1 MKHKITQIEMKQ
13 FEKYLREEEKSKGT
27 IEKYMR
33 DVETLR
39 SYIGEKEYVSK
50 EVMIQYK
57 QHLLTQYEITTANS
71 MLAAINSF
79 FKTMEWYDCVV
90 KSFRVQREAFRS
102 ENRELS
108 REEYYRLVQTAKE
121 NGNTRLYLLMQT
133 VCSTGIRISELQFI
147 TVESLHIKRA
157 KVSLKGK
164 TRTVILPSSLCIKLM
179 AYVEDMKIESGSIF
193 VTRNGT
199 PMNRS
204 NIFKE
209 MKALCEQA
217 GVEKEKVFPHNL
229 RHLFACVYYE
239 EEKDISHLADLLGHA
254 SVNTTRI
261 YLSKSGEQQAKQ
273 IEKMNLVI

>member
-1 MKHKITQIEMKQ
+1 MEHQITKVTMME
-13 FEKYLREEEKSKGT
+13 FETYLREEEKSKGT

-33 DVETLR
+33 DVEALR
-39 SYIGEKEYVSK
+39 TYVGEHGSVSK

-57 QHLLTQYEITTANS
+57 KQLLQHYEITTANS
-71 MLAAINSF
+71 ILAAINCF

-90 KSFRVQREAFRS
+90 KSFRIQREPFRS

-108 REEYYRLVQTAKE
+108 KEEYYRLLGTAEKK
-121 NGNTRLYLLMQT
+121 GNTRLYLLMQT
-133 VCSTGIRISELQFI
+133 VCSTGIRISELQYI
-147 TVESLHIKRA
+147 TVESLYTRRA

-164 TRTVILPSSLCIKLM
+164 TRTVILPSVLCERLM
-179 AYVEDMKIESGSIF
+179 AYVEEMEIESGSIF
-193 VTRNGT
+193 ITRTGT

-209 MKALCEQA
+209 MKALCQEA
-217 GVEKEKVFPHNL
+217 KVDSDKVFPHNL

-261 YLSKSGEQQAKQ
+261 YLSKSSEEQAKQ
-273 IEKMNLVI
+273 IDKMKLVL